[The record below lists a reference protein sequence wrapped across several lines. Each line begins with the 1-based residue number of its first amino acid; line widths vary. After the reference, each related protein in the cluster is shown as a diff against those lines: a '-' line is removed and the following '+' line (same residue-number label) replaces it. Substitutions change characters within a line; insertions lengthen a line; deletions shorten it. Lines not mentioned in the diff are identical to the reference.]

1 MFKNLFYTEYTFV
14 FASVLLVWD
23 AKIVCVDWV
32 CHTEIL
38 RVGCDQGVPIGP
50 QAGQGRVKKRQKHK
64 YIQYK
69 INS

>member
-1 MFKNLFYTEYTFV
+1 MEQISIFSMFKNLFYTEYTFV

-38 RVGCDQGVPIGP
+38 RVVGDQGVPSVP
-50 QAGQGRVKKRQKHK
+50 Q
-64 YIQYK
+64 
-69 INS
+69 SECC